1 MTFDKITELTP
12 ITGYDDFEYGL
23 ARNLYINKTITDLNT
38 NFKDLTLG
46 GDYYYFGFKATGPG
60 SYGVVNI
67 LGTVGVGIN
76 NDANPYFST
85 IVGYNAT
92 IAGGTGGLY
101 ESSVNG
107 ATLIGNGAYHR
118 PFNGNGIAIGRSCIT
133 DSFGVAIGTSTCS
146 ITGSRSIAI
155 GSRNTFVV
163 GDFSIT
169 MGGNTTVTGNNSVN
183 IGYGS
188 TVTGNNSGAFGPGV
202 VVSGD
207 NLIKIGNSSH
217 SVRVDG
223 LLAVGTSAANNAS
236 AQVQFDSTTKGFLG
250 PRMTT
255 AQINAVASPAE
266 GLQIYNLDLHTI
278 CFYNGTSWQ
287 KVTSSAM

>member
-38 NFKDLTLG
+38 NFQDLTLG
-46 GDYYYFGFKATGPG
+46 AGYYFFGFKYTGG
-60 SYGVVNI
+60 GYGMVNI
-67 LGTVGVGIN
+67 LGTVGSGVN

-85 IVGYNAT
+85 LVGYNAT
-92 IAGGTGGLY
+92 IEGGTGGLY
-101 ESSVNG
+101 NSSVNG
-107 ATLIGNGAYHR
+107 ATLFGMGAYHR
-118 PFNGNGIAIGRSCIT
+118 AANGNGIAIGRGAIT
-133 DSFGVAIGTSTCS
+133 DSFGVAIGSASCS
-146 ITGSRSIAI
+146 ITGARSVAI
-155 GSRNTFVV
+155 GSRNSFVT
-163 GDFSIT
+163 GDYSIT
-169 MGGNTTVTGNNSVN
+169 IGGNTNVTGSNSVI